1 MARLIRRSALREVV
15 AAPGK
20 TWGGRAVRIFATVS
34 WTLVVTRAG
43 TIGNGG
49 EILILGNNI
58 GNFFIFLGLISAI
71 LATLAKA

>member
-1 MARLIRRSALREVV
+1 
-15 AAPGK
+15 
-20 TWGGRAVRIFATVS
+20 VRIFATFG

-43 TIGNGG
+43 TIGNGD